1 VQSDSNIL
9 TFNRQKQILEHYI
22 RPEDR
27 DDAETIRKIAERHRC
42 TPVIKKLLSRLTAP
56 EVAAIALIRLFIEGY
71 GRGEGCGLFCGI
83 SRYSM
88 LDGRIKT
95 SAARSATLYCFW
107 GTLLEDMQV
116 DVAPAWLDEPV
127 AEILSLSLDAQS
139 LAVAALCERT
149 SEMLSIA
156 RLWADQLKLT
166 NEKYAQK
173 AGKSQIVDS
182 DEMDTGVWAPPHA
195 RDETLE
201 ALDLLAQIAEMR
213 EEKAEPRSA
222 VVEVPAVTANSCRHS
237 VVRYPGWM
245 HLCTALGLDARDPG
259 RGELNAAVEALFVNG
274 GNIASGAK
282 QPANPEALANMARSK
297 YPLLDLLGG
306 VITSFDLGESAL
318 SVNAWLVCKENE
330 AALQGSPAIES
341 PNAKVSAFQM
351 LDNVTATRM
360 ATGRGVGQMIYNYE
374 TLAKGSQILVRLTL
388 KPFTKPLTLG
398 ALFSAV
404 ETYRDSLSVIAGQ
417 SARGMGHVSAD
428 WIRRVE
434 GDENA
439 AEAYEN
445 YLAEKRDEL
454 LAGLIK
460 GTLCTGS
467 TPICL

>member
-1 VQSDSNIL
+1 L

-22 RPEDR
+22 RPEDC
-27 DDAETIRKIAERHRC
+27 DDAETIKKIAERHRC
-42 TPVIKKLLSRLTAP
+42 TPIIKKLLSRLSAP

-71 GRGEGCGLFCGI
+71 GRGEGNGLFSGI

-116 DVAPAWLDEPV
+116 AIAPTWLDEPV
-127 AEILSLSLDAQS
+127 AEILSLSPDAQS
-139 LAVAALCERT
+139 VAVAALSERT

-166 NEKYAQK
+166 NGQYAEK
-173 AGKSQIVDS
+173 AGKDQLSTS
-182 DEMDTGVWAPPHA
+182 EMDVETWDNAPIVQ
-195 RDETLE
+195 DETLE
-201 ALDLLAQIAEMR
+201 ALDLLVQIAEMK
-213 EEKAEPRSA
+213 EQKAELRSA
-222 VVEVPAVTANSCRHS
+222 VVEVPAVTANACRHS
-237 VVRYPGWM
+237 IVRYPGWM

-259 RGELNAAVEALFVNG
+259 KGDLPAAVEALFVNG

-282 QPANPEALANMARSK
+282 QPTNPEALANMARSK

-306 VITSFDLGESAL
+306 VITSFDVGESAL
-318 SVNAWLVCKENE
+318 AVNAWLVCKENAE
-330 AALQGSPAIES
+330 ALGGSPALDS
-341 PNAKVSAFQM
+341 PNIKVSAFQM

-398 ALFSAV
+398 ALFAAV
-404 ETYRDSLSVIAGQ
+404 ETYRNSLSTIAGQ
-417 SARGMGHVSAD
+417 SARGMGAVTAD
-428 WIRRVE
+428 WIRRID
-434 GDENA
+434 GDEELAGNY
-439 AEAYEN
+439 EA
-445 YLAEKRDEL
+445 YLAEKKDEL
-454 LAGLIK
+454 LTGLIT
-460 GTLCTGS
+460 GNLCTGDK
-467 TPICL
+467 PICL